1 MRKKNKQEI
10 EKSVG
15 CTQFYKAAV
24 IHKLQPGITKDQVT
38 HKKSIS

>member
-1 MRKKNKQEI
+1 MRKKKKKQEI

-15 CTQFYKAAV
+15 CTQFYKAV
-24 IHKLQPGITKDQVT
+24 IQKLQPGITKDQVA

>member
-15 CTQFYKAAV
+15 CTQFYKAV
-24 IHKLQPGITKDQVT
+24 IQNLQPGITKDQVA